1 MLMGADEMIL
11 LHVERDFS
19 FCRMIK
25 NIVEKNGF
33 VYMNAF
39 SYEEAY
45 KILCRGNVD
54 LLILSENIDC
64 IDCSELIDK
73 MKHLSYPFTS
83 IIVIANEYNYEKKQ
97 LFLDSG
103 VMSYLT
109 REPFLEERFEKY
121 IRTVRQGLELLD
133 ELRTMDIVVVD
144 DSSFTISTIK
154 RYFDI
159 HKVLKVDYFQD
170 SEEFLNKDK
179 VYDIYLFDY
188 VMPKFDGEDL
198 IYRIR
203 ERSLDSMII
212 LVTAHDN
219 QKTIAHCLGIGADD
233 YILKPLDEKLFML
246 RLISCLHKLKI
257 KKENI
262 NSNRMLFEL
271 ATRDHLTG
279 LYNRNYFVD
288 IYNKKIYES
297 LRTKHPV
304 TFILADIDKFKSIND
319 KYGHLTGDYVLR
331 TVADILRENLR
342 AADVICRWGGE
353 EFLVMCSDTNLDR
366 GIFVAEKI
374 RKAVSVYEFKDGIK
388 ATISLGVTQWK
399 EDDDEEAVFKRADNS
414 LYLAKLT
421 GRNRTVY
428 EEYVSIDSDVEN
440 IINIEWGG
448 FFESGNPALD
458 VEHSAL
464 IRLANEII
472 YTCLFERNNEKL
484 KPLLEKII
492 FDSKVHFKSEEEIL
506 ENEGYE
512 ALEEHKKLHMELMK
526 KILELKE
533 EFYNGQIDAMEV
545 ARYIVQD
552 FIIGHIIKDDFK
564 FFNIFIKR
572 R

>member
-1 MLMGADEMIL
+1 MIL
-11 LHVERDFS
+11 LHVEKDFS
-19 FCRMIK
+19 FCRIIK

-33 VYMNAF
+33 VYVNAF
-39 SYEEAY
+39 SYQEAY
-45 KILCRGNVD
+45 KILMRGNVD

-64 IDCSELIDK
+64 IDCIDLIGK
-73 MKHLSYPFTS
+73 IKYLSNSFTS
-83 IIVIANEYNYEKKQ
+83 IIVIANEYNYDRKQ

-103 VMSYLT
+103 IMSYLT
-109 REPFLEERFEKY
+109 REPFLQDRFEKY

-133 ELRTMDIVVVD
+133 ELRTLDIVVVD

-154 RYFDI
+154 RYFDM
-159 HKVLKVDYFQD
+159 HKVFNVDYFQD
-170 SEEFLNKDK
+170 SEEFLNSDK

-198 IYRIR
+198 IYKIR
-203 ERSLDSMII
+203 EQSLDSMII
-212 LVTAHDN
+212 LVTSHDN
-219 QKTIAHCLGIGADD
+219 QKTIAHCLSIGADD

-246 RLISCLHKLKI
+246 RIISCLHKLKI

-262 NSNRMLFEL
+262 TNNRMLFEL

-288 IYNKKIYES
+288 IYSKKIHES
-297 LRTKHPV
+297 LRTKNPV
-304 TFILADIDKFKSIND
+304 TFILVDIDKFKSVND

-331 TVADILRENLR
+331 TLADILRENLR

-353 EFLVMCSDTNLDR
+353 EFLVMCPDTDLDR
-366 GIFVAEKI
+366 AIFVAEKI
-374 RKAVSVYEFKDGIK
+374 RKSVASYSFKDGIRS
-388 ATISLGVTQWK
+388 TISLGVTQWK
-399 EDDDEEAVFKRADNS
+399 EGDKEEDVFKRADNS

-428 EEYVSIDSDVEN
+428 EEYVNIDSDTETMV
-440 IINIEWGG
+440 NIEWGG
-448 FFESGNPALD
+448 FFESGNAILD
-458 VEHSAL
+458 LEHSAL

-472 YTCLFERNNEKL
+472 DTSLFEKNSEKL
-484 KPLLEKII
+484 KLLLEKII

-506 ENEGYE
+506 EHEGYE
-512 ALEEHKKLHMELMK
+512 GLDEHKKLHLELME

-533 EFYNGQIDAMEV
+533 KFYKGKIDSVEV
-545 ARYIVQD
+545 ARYVVQD
-552 FIIGHIIKDDFK
+552 FVIGHIIKEDFR